1 MSDQP
6 SADELLHTLAF
17 RLDCILNGEEV
28 ETNPTEVKRVT
39 SFVLILFP
47 FGDTSG
53 KCRLIG
59 NGVKKE
65 DVLRIFKRQIE
76 HAENPMGD
84 KPFDPAANMVKI
96 NDVLHELRDG
106 KITRDE
112 CRQRLVEEC
121 HVADYNLDPLLN
133 AYDPKDG
140 SDDEE

>member
-1 MSDQP
+1 MN
-6 SADELLHTLAF
+6 DETSVDEVLHSLAF
-17 RLDCILNGEEV
+17 RLDCALNGEEV
-28 ETNPTEVKRVT
+28 MTNPIGMKRTT
-39 SFVLILFP
+39 SFVLLLFP

-53 KCRLIG
+53 RCRIIG
-59 NGVKKE
+59 NGVSKE
-65 DVLRIFKRQIE
+65 DVLRIFKRQVDY
-76 HAENPMGD
+76 AENPMSD

-96 NDVLHELRDG
+96 NEVLHELRDG